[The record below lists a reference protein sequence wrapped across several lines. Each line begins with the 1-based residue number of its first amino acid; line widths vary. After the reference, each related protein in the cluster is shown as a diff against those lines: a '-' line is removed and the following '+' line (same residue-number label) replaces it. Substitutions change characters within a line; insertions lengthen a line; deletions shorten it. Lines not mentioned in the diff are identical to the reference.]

1 MEVVSTLLVVVV
13 EGMLGIGLA
22 LGCGLIGV
30 VVVGLRLVLCEYL
43 VSGFEKRAE
52 GLSTICRCGCVR
64 CSDGGGIDVAGSSG
78 GAAAVDID
86 GGGVGA
92 CWVPEDWPG
101 ERLTEDEP
109 GNL

>member
-1 MEVVSTLLVVVV
+1 MVLVDEMLGIGLALGSGLIGVVVEVVSTLLVVVV

-52 GLSTICRCGCVR
+52 GLSTI
-64 CSDGGGIDVAGSSG
+64 
-78 GAAAVDID
+78 
-86 GGGVGA
+86 
-92 CWVPEDWPG
+92 
-101 ERLTEDEP
+101 
-109 GNL
+109 